1 MSISFGEA
9 TFGIV
14 KRKDELVAIDMPEVL
29 PPSNLEAPR
38 ILSNEPR
45 ESYFGRI
52 APMSAAF
59 NPNSNIWETVLN
71 SNTSQTRQVIL
82 LSGDTFIASD
92 KGVFQS
98 SDGVSQGRKIS
109 NVILEIKKID
119 KRWDGKQIQDIL
131 HIKVSCHD
139 GGNTTEKVIKVPA
152 QDFKDVFE
160 LIRKR
165 FPSVYTSIGDGNAKE
180 EYLTRMYQ
188 RDIEIAEIEYHSK
201 ICGWIEFQGL
211 PPQFYVGEDTYYAL
225 MNISIPDIRLL
236 NRREIFIAGSGFRQ
250 IGHENGIIEILW
262 LAAHISLSL
271 FWLKKFGVD
280 FRSVIFV
287 KGKTNLFKTT
297 VVSLLA
303 NIFAQNRERVD
314 IPLTSTPASTQKHI
328 TKMCDQVV
336 LIDDFSNSAGANN
349 NQARNNAETVIRAV
363 GDGRFAGK
371 MNVTNL
377 AESCL
382 DKVQCV
388 IIITGEDDLSLSES
402 SLYRLITLPIVE
414 GTFDGEVLT
423 FYNDNQNL
431 LQNYFAL
438 FVQFLTEHGFN
449 VVGECALRFKEYRK
463 IYATK
468 LSVPRYIDAIST
480 IAVEIDLITFF
491 GKYCGMNDLEMT
503 KYREHALTVIE
514 NIMSENLTDSKESK
528 PDWRFLYAITQN
540 IGTTKYNG
548 LAPNEAEYVK
558 NPSDYIGFE
567 DQRENTCWLRFDDV
581 YKMVVDFYRRQGES
595 FLTSA
600 VTIKKTLLQKGL
612 SKGKLRPA
620 GQGGNEYVCKS
631 NIEPR
636 KNFLVIYT
644 DKVEKFLEDDK
655 EEK

>member
-1 MSISFGEA
+1 MSITFGEA
-9 TFGIV
+9 TFGVV
-14 KRKDELVAIDMPEVL
+14 KRKDELVAIDLPEVL
-29 PPSNLEAPR
+29 PPSNLEAPQ

-45 ESYFGRI
+45 ENYFGRI

-59 NPNSNIWETVLN
+59 NPNSNIWETYLN
-71 SNTSQTRQVIL
+71 SNLSQTRQAIL
-82 LSGDTFIASD
+82 LSGDTFVASD

-109 NVILEIKKID
+109 SATLEIKKIE
-119 KRWDGKQIQDIL
+119 KRWDGKKIKEIL
-131 HIKVSCHD
+131 NVKVSCCD
-139 GGNTTEKVIKVPA
+139 GGNTTEKVIQVPA
-152 QDFKDVFE
+152 QDFKDIFE

-180 EYLTRMYQ
+180 EYLTRTYN
-188 RDIEIAEIEYHSK
+188 RDIETAEIEYHSE

-211 PPQFYVGEDTYYAL
+211 PPKFYVGEDSYYAL
-225 MNISIPDIRLL
+225 MNIAIPDVSIL
-236 NRREIFIAGSGFRQ
+236 NRREIFLAGLGFRQ
-250 IGHENGIIEILW
+250 IGHENGVIEILW
-262 LAAHISLSL
+262 LAAHIALSL

-303 NIFAQNRERVD
+303 NVFAQNRERVD
-314 IPLTSTPASTQKHI
+314 IPLTSTPASTQRHI

-414 GTFDGEVLT
+414 GTFDGKVLT
-423 FYNDNQNL
+423 LYNDNHNL
-431 LQNYFAL
+431 LQRYFAL
-438 FVQFLTEHGFN
+438 FVQFLAEHGFSA
-449 VVGECALRFKEYRK
+449 VGECASRFKEYRK
-463 IYATK
+463 IYSTK

-480 IAVEIDLITFF
+480 MTVELDLISFF
-491 GKYCGMNDLEMT
+491 GAYCGITASEIA

-514 NIMSENLTDSKESK
+514 NVMSENLTDSKESK
-528 PDWRFLYAITQN
+528 PDWRFLYAITQSL
-540 IGTTKYNG
+540 GTTKYNG

-558 NPSDYIGFE
+558 NPSDYIGFK
-567 DQRENTCWLRFDDV
+567 DQRENTWWLRFDDV
-581 YKMVVDFYRRQGES
+581 YKMVGDFYRRQGEF

-600 VTIKKTLLQKGL
+600 VTIKKTLLQKGF

-620 GQGGNEYVCKS
+620 GQGGSEYVCKS

-636 KNFLVIYT
+636 KNFLVLYT
-644 DKVEKFLEDDK
+644 DRVEKFLEDDK

>member
-1 MSISFGEA
+1 MSITFGEA
-9 TFGIV
+9 TFGVV
-14 KRKDELVAIDMPEVL
+14 KRKDELVAIDLPEVL

-38 ILSNEPR
+38 ILSNEPKA
-45 ESYFGRI
+45 SYLGRI
-52 APMSAAF
+52 SPMSATF
-59 NPNSNIWETVLN
+59 NYNLNKWESILN
-71 SNTSQTRQVIL
+71 SALNQTNQGIL
-82 LSGDTFIASD
+82 LSGDTFVASD
-92 KGVFQS
+92 RGIFQS

-109 NVILEIKKID
+109 SVTLEIKKIE
-119 KRWDGKQIQDIL
+119 KRWDGKKIQEIL
-131 HIKVSCHD
+131 NVKVSCRD

-152 QDFKDVFE
+152 QDFKDIFE

-180 EYLTRMYQ
+180 EYLTLVYQ
-188 RDIEIAEIEYHSK
+188 RDIKTAEIEYYSD

-211 PPQFYVGEDTYYAL
+211 PPKFYVGEDSYYAL
-225 MNISIPDIRLL
+225 MNIAIPDVSIL
-236 NRREIFIAGSGFRQ
+236 NRREIFLAGSGFRE
-250 IGHENGIIEILW
+250 IGHENGVIEILW
-262 LAAHISLSL
+262 LAAHIALSL

-303 NIFAQNRERVD
+303 NVFAQNRERVD

-349 NQARNNAETVIRAV
+349 NQARNNAETIIRAV

-402 SLYRLITLPIVE
+402 SLYRLITLSIVE
-414 GTFDGEVLT
+414 GTFDREILA

-449 VVGECALRFKEYRK
+449 VVSECASRFKEYRK

-480 IAVEIDLITFF
+480 MVVEIDLISFF
-491 GKYCGMNDLEMT
+491 GEYCGITASEIAT
-503 KYREHALTVIE
+503 YREHALTVIE

-540 IGTTKYNG
+540 IGTNKYNG
-548 LAPNEAEYVK
+548 LAPSEAEYVK

-567 DQRENTCWLRFDDV
+567 EKRDNTKWLRFDDA

-636 KNFLVIYT
+636 KNFLVLYT